1 MNNKKEKN
9 DLKRDIEESL
19 QMLETYE
26 PKLISEKKDIIKN
39 FPANLRVRIFAFWSH
54 HSNPF
59 AWIVELLVVGQK
71 DQWTEVGLQEKE
83 L

>member
-39 FPANLRVRIFAFWSH
+39 FPANLRVRIFAF
-54 HSNPF
+54 
-59 AWIVELLVVGQK
+59 
-71 DQWTEVGLQEKE
+71 
-83 L
+83 